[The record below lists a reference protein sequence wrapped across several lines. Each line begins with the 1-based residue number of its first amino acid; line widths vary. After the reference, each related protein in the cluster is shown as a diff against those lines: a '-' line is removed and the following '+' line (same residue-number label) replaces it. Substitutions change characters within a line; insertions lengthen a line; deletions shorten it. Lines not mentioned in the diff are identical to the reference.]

1 MDSMSDKIAGLIRHE
16 WGNRLIDLPDGETRW
31 VPPVRDGGATDQL
44 ITLSVGI
51 ALALIGQAHAAE
63 GDVKRGDTVL
73 VEGVVAEVTPGEPF
87 GTVTVAFPFA
97 TDPDGLLDGVAV
109 VAPRVIVYA
118 TSEESK

>member
-51 ALALIGQAHAAE
+51 ALALIGQAKAQRAA
-63 GDVKRGDTVL
+63 
-73 VEGVVAEVTPGEPF
+73 VA
-87 GTVTVAFPFA
+87 
-97 TDPDGLLDGVAV
+97 
-109 VAPRVIVYA
+109 
-118 TSEESK
+118 